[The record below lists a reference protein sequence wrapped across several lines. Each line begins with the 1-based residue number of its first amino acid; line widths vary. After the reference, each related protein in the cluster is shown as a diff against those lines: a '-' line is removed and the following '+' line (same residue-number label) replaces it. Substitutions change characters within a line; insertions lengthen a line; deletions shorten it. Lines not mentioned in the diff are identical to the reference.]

1 MIHPDAISE
10 LERIA
15 ELFTEQDLQMMIS
28 HGGAKSVQQYI
39 QLSIEM
45 RVKYLKNQ
53 QEAAA

>member
-15 ELFTEQDLQMMIS
+15 EFFTEQDLQMMIS